1 MGKFRLTKK
10 IKSVISRDRKVI
22 MTTTR
27 SGIPFVASRGS
38 GDFVYDVSGNR
49 FIDFSSFI
57 GVYNLGVN
65 SIKPARAAAK
75 RQIGA
80 LMHAAFT
87 DYYAELPVEFAEN
100 LLSMFPD
107 GFGRI
112 FFSNSGTEANE
123 AAIKYSKFFTRRP
136 YIFSFYN
143 SFHGRT
149 LGSLSLTVSKL
160 AHREHFGPFNSTVH
174 APYAYCYRCPF
185 GKEYPSC
192 GIACLD
198 YIKKYPLSK
207 DVSGKEIAAIFL
219 EPVAGEGGFI
229 VPPKEFVKGVREI
242 ADDYGIPLVSDE
254 VQAGYMR
261 TGKFLALDNFG
272 VEADIYTMAKSLG
285 SGFPIGA
292 TITRK
297 SLGDVPE
304 GVHSNT
310 FGGNLVAV
318 AAANALLGYVKK
330 NLPALSSETVEKGR
344 LVLGRLN
351 AMKELYGILGDVR
364 GLGMM
369 IGIEFV
375 KDKETKEP
383 AVEERDA
390 VVAEA
395 FKNGLLTLP
404 SGTSVIRIMPPVT
417 MSIKNI
423 SKGLDI
429 LESAIEKVNRQ
440 HASDR

>member
-1 MGKFRLTKK
+1 M
-10 IKSVISRDRKVI
+10 
-22 MTTTR
+22 
-27 SGIPFVASRGS
+27 
-38 GDFVYDVSGNR
+38 
-49 FIDFSSFI
+49 
-57 GVYNLGVN
+57 
-65 SIKPARAAAK
+65 
-75 RQIGA
+75 
-80 LMHAAFT
+80 
-87 DYYAELPVEFAEN
+87 PVELAEN
-100 LLSMFPD
+100 LIAMFPK
-107 GFGRI
+107 GFGRV

-123 AAIKYSKFFTRRP
+123 AAIKYSKIFTKRQ
-136 YIFSFYN
+136 YTFSFYN

-149 LGSLSLTVSKL
+149 MGSLSLTTSKL

-174 APYAYCYRCPF
+174 SPYAYCYRCPF

-242 ADDYGIPLVSDE
+242 ADDYGVLLVSDE

-272 VEADIYTMAKSLG
+272 IEADIYTMAKSLG
-285 SGFPIGA
+285 SGLPMGA
-292 TITRK
+292 TIVRS

-310 FGGNLVAV
+310 YGGNLVAV

-330 NLPALSSETVEKGR
+330 NLPALSSETVKKGR
-344 LVLGRLN
+344 LILDRLN
-351 AMKELYGILGDVR
+351 SMKERYGILGDVR

-375 KDKETKEP
+375 KDKGTKEP
-383 AVEERDA
+383 AIEERDE
-390 VVAEA
+390 VVSEA
-395 FKNGLLTLP
+395 FKNGLLMLP
-404 SGTSVIRIMPPVT
+404 AGTSAIRVIPPVT
-417 MSIKNI
+417 MSTKNI
-423 SKGLDI
+423 LEGLDI

-440 HASDR
+440 HALDS